1 MGVFVDKTEGAI
13 WEDLR
18 PVRTRREIVAPIR
31 KVDIQSVKP
40 WDRGQVTKQ
49 QNELLPALQT
59 DGTLTGPTTFLGRR
73 LSSRAWE
80 HHFLYTAHLA
90 TALLFFELRW
100 FHIGT

>member
-40 WDRGQVTKQ
+40 WDRGQVTK
-49 QNELLPALQT
+49 
-59 DGTLTGPTTFLGRR
+59 
-73 LSSRAWE
+73 
-80 HHFLYTAHLA
+80 
-90 TALLFFELRW
+90 
-100 FHIGT
+100 